1 MTPAKPTKPKTTKVR
16 GRPTLLNADVE
27 REIVANRQLGLSL
40 KRSCELA
47 GILFDTF
54 ANWMEVGKSA
64 LGRNAGKRTPH
75 EQKCADL
82 FLRIKKTDSEWLR
95 RCETINTMAMSPGQS
110 EAKWNAASDDDR
122 RLAAQTARWKLAH
135 QAPDEY
141 SEMVRSEVSGPDGG
155 PVEITATELAALIAK
170 ATDV

>member
-1 MTPAKPTKPKTTKVR
+1 MTPAKPTKPTTTKVR

-47 GILFDTF
+47 GVVYDTF
-54 ANWMEVGKSA
+54 SGWMEHGKSA
-64 LGRNAGKRTPH
+64 LGKSAAKRTRH
-75 EQKCADL
+75 EQNQLD
-82 FLRIKKTDSEWLR
+82 FYLRIKKIDSEWLR
-95 RCETINTMAMSPGQS
+95 RCEIVNELALSPGQS
-110 EAKWNAASDDDR
+110 QVKWHEASDDDR

-141 SEMVRSEVSGPDGG
+141 SAMVRSEVSGPDGG

-170 ATDV
+170 ATDA